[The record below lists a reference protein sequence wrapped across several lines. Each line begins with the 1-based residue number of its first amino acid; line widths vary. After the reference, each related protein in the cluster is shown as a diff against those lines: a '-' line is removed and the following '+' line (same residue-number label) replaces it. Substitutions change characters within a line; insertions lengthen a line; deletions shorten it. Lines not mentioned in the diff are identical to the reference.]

1 MLYETKKSTVP
12 IPSVG
17 ADGERSIPE
26 NCTKSIANSHEEI
39 NLSDAICEESLDE
52 ILDRLNRQMD
62 PNRLRTVTMNDLYDA
77 VYRGKPPIIDG
88 LLYPGT
94 YLFAGA
100 PKVGKSFFMAQLAYH
115 VSTGLKLWDYDVK
128 QGTVLY
134 LALEDDYQRLQERM
148 FRMFGIEG
156 SDCLYFA
163 VVAKQ
168 LGQGLDQQLTNF
180 MQEHPDTKLIIVD
193 TLQKVREIGG
203 ESYSYANDYDI
214 VGQMKRFADQN
225 GICMLLVHHTR
236 KQTAGDKFEMIS
248 GTNGLLGCADGAF
261 LMHKEKRTDMS
272 ATLDIVGRDQPDQKL
287 FLIRDPE
294 RLVWNLD
301 HAEAEKHEK
310 KPDPLLGKIA
320 AILSDRQPTWEGSAT
335 DLTGLIDEEI
345 LPNRLTRKLNV
356 LSSELL
362 DTYGILYTVKRTS
375 YGSWIRLKRQNP

>member
-12 IPSVG
+12 TPSVG
-17 ADGERSIPE
+17 ADGERSTNE

-39 NLSDAICEESLDE
+39 NLSDAISEEKLDE
-52 ILDRLNRQMD
+52 IIDRLNRQMD

-180 MQEHPDTKLIIVD
+180 IQEHPDTKLIIID
-193 TLQKVREIGG
+193 TLQKVRELGG

-214 VGQMKRFADQN
+214 
-225 GICMLLVHHTR
+225 
-236 KQTAGDKFEMIS
+236 E
-248 GTNGLLGCADGAF
+248 
-261 LMHKEKRTDMS
+261 
-272 ATLDIVGRDQPDQKL
+272 
-287 FLIRDPE
+287 
-294 RLVWNLD
+294 
-301 HAEAEKHEK
+301 
-310 KPDPLLGKIA
+310 
-320 AILSDRQPTWEGSAT
+320 
-335 DLTGLIDEEI
+335 
-345 LPNRLTRKLNV
+345 
-356 LSSELL
+356 
-362 DTYGILYTVKRTS
+362 VK
-375 YGSWIRLKRQNP
+375 